1 MNLWDVGD
9 SNPLTARPIHRFVK
23 AEWFYRPLMLTS
35 QFVAP
40 TGLEPVTPG
49 LKDRC
54 ARYRS
59 PFAPRGRSIFLAP
72 TPLKGRH
79 YCLQYRFI
87 VFISLFSN
95 LYKYTN
101 LSLHFKI
108 LRSRA
113 DSNHRRW
120 ALQAHALPT
129 ELRLHTISSLE
140 GCFLSLHI
148 RSVIHSL
155 TISYIL
161 IPLIKI
167 LVILFQYIVP
177 KFVPKVL
184 FQ

>member
-9 SNPLTARPIHRFVK
+9 SNPLTAKPIHRFVK

-87 VFISLFSN
+87 VFITLFSN
-95 LYKYTN
+95 LCKYT
-101 LSLHFKI
+101 KI
-108 LRSRA
+108 SFFYKM
-113 DSNHRRW
+113 
-120 ALQAHALPT
+120 
-129 ELRLHTISSLE
+129 
-140 GCFLSLHI
+140 FLSANDNLGTIISNFQFCYPCYCHLCGLIEELLAFRSTLLFHI
-148 RSVIHSL
+148 
-155 TISYIL
+155 
-161 IPLIKI
+161 
-167 LVILFQYIVP
+167 
-177 KFVPKVL
+177 
-184 FQ
+184 

>member
-9 SNPLTARPIHRFVK
+9 SNPLTAKPIHRFVK

-59 PFAPRGRSIFLAP
+59 PIAPRGRSIFLAP

-87 VFISLFSN
+87 FFISFV
-95 LYKYTN
+95 KYTN
-101 LSLHFKI
+101 LYLYFKI
-108 LRSRA
+108 SAGVIGLEPTTVGLTGRCSQPIIA
-113 DSNHRRW
+113 T
-120 ALQAHALPT
+120 LPYFAVHKGV
-129 ELRLHTISSLE
+129 EPSPHGRQPRIL
-140 GCFLSLHI
+140 
-148 RSVIHSL
+148 HSL
-155 TISYIL
+155 DQWTIIIFFFPRFHKSPYS
-161 IPLIKI
+161 
-167 LVILFQYIVP
+167 
-177 KFVPKVL
+177 
-184 FQ
+184 